1 MAPTATKR
9 IITIDILRGIT
20 IFAMILC
27 ANIYFPN
34 LPAWMFHGQTPPVE
48 HVVTTYSGE
57 FLTEVNTSTYTTFDF
72 NPDVKGITWVDLVF
86 PFFLFTMGAAF
97 PLAMRKKLEN
107 GVSKWSITGSLV
119 RRWITLTVFAIALG
133 NAYSIGWASPRPDI
147 VKGIYNIAL
156 WAVMFMALVRVKD
169 EKKTQLINNI
179 GLFMT
184 VVMGV
189 LAVDYMG
196 ITLSRWNSDVII
208 MILANIAITGGL
220 LWMFTKDN
228 MRLRWLVLIFIIA
241 LKALSSYAPEALS
254 WVPGLECIG
263 WFFNWGYLQY
273 LVIALAGS
281 IVGDKLLEHSRSGE
295 TVNIDKQHLGAACIA
310 LTAMF
315 VQLWGLFT
323 RQVLADFI
331 ISAVLAVVF
340 VAMTWKRRNIMTWL
354 GSFGFAFMLVG
365 LCFDPIDGGITKDCY
380 NHLGEVT
387 TNLSY
392 MLTTTGMTALTGAF
406 VLALELKWNIKG
418 RGFSGCGQNPML
430 AYTVTN
436 FLIMPILAMTGLGAV
451 LTEWGYSSAT
461 GAMVNGLVYTL
472 LMVLITCIFTKL
484 KMFWRS

>member
-34 LPAWMFHGQTPPVE
+34 LPAWMFHGQTPPPD
-48 HVVTTYSGE
+48 
-57 FLTEVNTSTYTTFDF
+57 FAFD
-72 NPDVKGITWVDLVF
+72 PGVKGITWVDLVF

-97 PLAMRKKLEN
+97 PLAMRKRLES
-107 GVSKWSITGSLV
+107 GTSKWAVTGSLV

-133 NAYSIGWASPRPDI
+133 NAYNIGASPRPEI
-147 VKGIYNIAL
+147 VKGIFSVVL
-156 WAVMFMALVRVKD
+156 WAVMFMTLVRVKD
-169 EKKTQLINNI
+169 EKKTKLINNI

-196 ITLSRWNSDVII
+196 LTLSRWNSDVII
-208 MILANIAITGGL
+208 MILANIAIIGGL
-220 LWMFTKDN
+220 IWMFTKDSL
-228 MRLRWLVLIFIIA
+228 RLRWLVLVFIIA
-241 LKALSSYAPEALS
+241 LKALSSYAPQALE
-254 WVPGLECIG
+254 WVPSMECIG
-263 WFFNWGYLQY
+263 WFFNWGYFQY
-273 LVIALAGS
+273 LVIAIAGS
-281 IVGDKLLEHSRSGE
+281 IAGDMLLKHSRSGE
-295 TVNIDKQHLGAACIA
+295 VAKIDGYHLTAACIA
-310 LTAMF
+310 LVAMF

-331 ISAVLAVVF
+331 ISAVLGIVF
-340 VAMTWKRRNIMTWL
+340 VALTWKRRNIMTWL
-354 GSFGFAFMLVG
+354 GYFGFGFMLVG
-365 LCFDPIDGGITKDCY
+365 IIFDPIDGGITKDYC
-380 NHLGEVT
+380 
-387 TNLSY
+387 NLSY

-436 FLIMPILAMTGLGAV
+436 FLISPVLACGIGPWLFSLGYA
-451 LTEWGYSSAT
+451 SAA
-461 GAMVNGLVYTL
+461 GAMFCGLVYTL
-472 LMVLITCIFTKL
+472 LMVGVTCYFSKKKL
-484 KMFWRS
+484 FWRS

>member
-1 MAPTATKR
+1 
-9 IITIDILRGIT
+9 
-20 IFAMILC
+20 
-27 ANIYFPN
+27 
-34 LPAWMFHGQTPPVE
+34 
-48 HVVTTYSGE
+48 
-57 FLTEVNTSTYTTFDF
+57 
-72 NPDVKGITWVDLVF
+72 
-86 PFFLFTMGAAF
+86 
-97 PLAMRKKLEN
+97 
-107 GVSKWSITGSLV
+107 
-119 RRWITLTVFAIALG
+119 LTVFAIALG

-169 EKKTQLINNI
+169 EKKTELINNI

-220 LWMFTKDN
+220 LWMFTKN
-228 MRLRWLVLIFIIA
+228 SMRLRWLVLIFIIA

-263 WFFNWGYLQY
+263 WFFSWGYLQY

-281 IVGDKLLEHSRSGE
+281 IVGDKLLKHSRSGE

-310 LTAMF
+310 LTAML

-354 GSFGFAFMLVG
+354 GYFGFAFMLVG
-365 LCFDPIDGGITKDCY
+365 IGFDPIDGGITKDYC
-380 NHLGEVT
+380 
-387 TNLSY
+387 NLSY

-418 RGFSGCGQNPML
+418 RGLSGCGQNPML

-436 FLIMPILAMTGLGAV
+436 FLTMPILAMTGLGAT
-451 LTEWGYSSAT
+451 LLEWGYSSAT